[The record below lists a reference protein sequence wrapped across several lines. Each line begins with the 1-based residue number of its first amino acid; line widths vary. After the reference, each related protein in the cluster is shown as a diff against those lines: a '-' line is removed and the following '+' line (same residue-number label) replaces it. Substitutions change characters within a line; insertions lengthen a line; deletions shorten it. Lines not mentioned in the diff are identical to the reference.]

1 MKNRLLNGS
10 HLSLD
15 QQIELLSEFIMH
27 IDDMPQILDA
37 ITELP
42 DAWVGAGVIFQNV
55 WNVMHGFE
63 MNHYIKDIDIF
74 YWDKADLS
82 WQAENIQ
89 IKQLKKSLSDVSTV
103 IDLKNIARIHLWYE
117 QRFAI
122 SISAY
127 QSVAESIAT
136 WPVIG
141 ACMAV
146 RKKRDKLEFIA
157 PYGFQDM
164 FSMRVRPNKTLVN
177 KDIYQSKALK
187 WKQQWPLLSI
197 ERW

>member
-1 MKNRLLNGS
+1 MKNRLLKGH
-10 HLSLD
+10 HLPLE
-15 QQIELLSEFIMH
+15 QQIELLSEFIMS

-55 WNVMHGFE
+55 WNVIHGFE
-63 MNHYIKDIDIF
+63 LNNNIKDIDVF
-74 YWDKADLS
+74 YWDKTDLS

-89 IKQLKKSLSDVSTV
+89 INQLKKTLSNVNTV
-103 IDLKNIARIHLWYE
+103 IDVKNIARVHLWYE

-122 SISAY
+122 PISAY
-127 QSVAESIAT
+127 KSVQESIAT

-146 RKKRDKLEFIA
+146 RKKSGKLEFIA

-177 KDIYQSKALK
+177 RNIYQSKALI
-187 WKQQWPLLSI
+187 WKQQWPLLSV
-197 ERW
+197 EPW